1 MSVAPVSPGSAGLAG
16 ASPQQK
22 KTMLRR
28 AVQEMVGTTFYGQM
42 LKIARSSPLKGK
54 YGHGGRGEEIF
65 GNQLD
70 AELARRAGEGTRNS
84 LTEAIYERLARH
96 MG

>member
-1 MSVAPVSPGSAGLAG
+1 MSVTPVNLGSTSIAG
-16 ASPQQK
+16 ASVPQK
-22 KTMLRR
+22 KAMLRQ

-65 GNQLD
+65 QGQLD
-70 AELARRAGEGTRNS
+70 AELARNMGRGMKNNS
-84 LTEAIYERLARH
+84 LSEALYKRFEKKV
-96 MG
+96 